1 MTGVVVVSRSLILV
15 VAAFFS
21 GYHVVLGLYSINQPA
36 SSVPIL
42 VAMGLYIVATIASLW
57 PRSAVRMS
65 LPLALFNV
73 AVSIAIPLIVGS
85 QLDGSANNL
94 GYATWYVAAIGT
106 LMTITA
112 TRKRTQ
118 LALLGVGALVVHSVV
133 WAGISEVGRGGL
145 LGSVVWT
152 GLGELGHMGVIGSV
166 VWVVAAGLLSRALVK
181 ASRDARQYARAE
193 REASG
198 WHAAQE
204 AHLYER
210 QVRLTQTMRLA
221 MPMLR
226 RIADSNGDL
235 SEADRQ
241 ECRLL
246 EAAIRDE
253 IRGRR
258 LLNQAVREQVMA
270 ARRRAASVTLLDEG
284 GIDDLSGGDL
294 EIVLNTL
301 AQAIG
306 RTNADKIIA
315 RTSADSATIAVTV
328 VGLRTSDPAVSAL
341 GPDSAG
347 EEEVDLWMEI
357 PRQQGA
363 PTAAVGTNAKGDQ
376 PKLIP

>member
-1 MTGVVVVSRSLILV
+1 MTGVVVVSRTLTLI

-21 GYHVVLGLYSINQPA
+21 GYHVLLGLFSINQPDSA
-36 SSVPIL
+36 VPIL
-42 VAMGLYIVATIASLW
+42 VAMGLYVVAATASLW
-57 PRSAVRMS
+57 PTSPMRMA

-73 AVSIAIPLIVGS
+73 AISIAIPLIVGS
-85 QLDGSANNL
+85 QLDGSSNNL

-112 TRKRTQ
+112 TRKRPQ
-118 LALLGVGALVVHSVV
+118 LALLGVGALVVHSVIWTGV
-133 WAGISEVGRGGL
+133 SNVGRGGL

-152 GLGELGHMGVIGSV
+152 GIGELGHMGVIGSV

-181 ASRDARQYARAE
+181 ATRDARQYARAE

-221 MPMLR
+221 MPMLK
-226 RIADSNGDL
+226 RISDSNGNL
-235 SEADRQ
+235 SDAERQ

-270 ARRRAASVTLLDEG
+270 ARRRGASVTLLDEG
-284 GIDDLSGGDL
+284 VIDDLSGSDL

-306 RTNADKIIA
+306 RTKADKIIA
-315 RTSADSATIAVTV
+315 RTSSDSATIAVTV
-328 VGLRTSDPAVSAL
+328 VGLRTPDPAVRAL
-341 GPDSAG
+341 GPDFSG
-347 EEEVDLWMEI
+347 DDEVDLWLEI
-357 PRQQGA
+357 PRQQ
-363 PTAAVGTNAKGDQ
+363 PESIVSVGTNSKGDQ

>member
-1 MTGVVVVSRSLILV
+1 MTGVVVVPRALTLI
-15 VAAFFS
+15 VAAGFS
-21 GYHVVLGLYSINQPA
+21 GYHVVLGLYSINEPA

-42 VAMGLYIVATIASLW
+42 VAMGLYLVATVASLW
-57 PRSAVRMS
+57 PDSPLRMS

-73 AVSIAIPLIVGS
+73 AISIAIPLIVGS
-85 QLDGSANNL
+85 QLDGSSGTL
-94 GYATWYVAAIGT
+94 GYATWYVAAVGT

-112 TRKRTQ
+112 TRKRPQ
-118 LALLGVGALVVHSVV
+118 LALLGVGALVVHTVL
-133 WAGISEVGRGGL
+133 WAGV
-145 LGSVVWT
+145 
-152 GLGELGHMGVIGSV
+152 GELGHMGVIGSV

-181 ASRDARQYARAE
+181 ASRDARQYGRAE

-226 RIADSNGDL
+226 RINESNGDL

-258 LLNQAVREQVMA
+258 LLNHAVREQVMA
-270 ARRRAASVTLLDEG
+270 ARRRGASVTLLDEG
-284 GIDDLSGGDL
+284 GIDDLSGADL
-294 EIVLNTL
+294 EIVLNSL
-301 AQAIG
+301 ATAIG

-328 VGLRTSDPAVSAL
+328 VGLSSPDPAVSAL
-341 GPDSAG
+341 GPDSSN
-347 EEEVDLWMEI
+347 EEVDLWMEI
-357 PRQQGA
+357 PRQVV
-363 PTAAVGTNAKGDQ
+363 PAVSA
-376 PKLIP
+376 

>member
-1 MTGVVVVSRSLILV
+1 MVTGAVVVSRTLSLV

-21 GYHVVLGLYSINQPA
+21 GYHVILGLYSIREPA

-42 VAMGLYIVATIASLW
+42 VAMGLFVVATVVSIW
-57 PRSAVRMS
+57 RSSPLRMS

-73 AVSIAIPLIVGS
+73 AVCTALPLIVCS
-85 QLDGSANNL
+85 QLDGFSANL
-94 GYATWYVAAIGT
+94 GYTTWYVAAIGT

-112 TRKRTQ
+112 TRKRPQ
-118 LALLGVGALVVHSVV
+118 LALLGVGVLVIHSVI
-133 WAGISEVGRGGL
+133 WAGV
-145 LGSVVWT
+145 
-152 GLGELGHMGVIGSV
+152 GELGHLGVIGSV
-166 VWVVAAGLLSRALVK
+166 VWVLAAALLSRALVK

-226 RIADSNGDL
+226 RISASNGELTED
-235 SEADRQ
+235 EQQ

-258 LLNQAVREQVMA
+258 LLNHAVRDQVMA
-270 ARRRAASVTLLDEG
+270 ARRRGASVTLLDEG
-284 GIDDLSGGDL
+284 GIDDLAGVALDEVLGALAGAL
-294 EIVLNTL
+294 EHTSADRIIV
-301 AQAIG
+301 
-306 RTNADKIIA
+306 RTA
-315 RTSADSATIAVTV
+315 ADSATTAVTV
-328 VGLRTSDPAVSAL
+328 VGLSSPDPAECAL
-341 GPDSAG
+341 GPDSSG
-347 EEEVDLWMEI
+347 DDEVDLWLEI
-357 PRQQGA
+357 PRHVTPIVAG
-363 PTAAVGTNAKGDQ
+363 
-376 PKLIP
+376 

>member
-1 MTGVVVVSRSLILV
+1 MTGVVVVSRALILV
-15 VAAFFS
+15 VATFFS
-21 GYHVVLGLYSINQPA
+21 GYHVLLGVYSLNEPH

-42 VAMGLYIVATIASLW
+42 MAMGLYIVATVASLW
-57 PRSAVRMS
+57 PSSPMRMA

-73 AVSIAIPLIVGS
+73 AVAVAIPLIVGS
-85 QLDGSANNL
+85 QLDGSSGNL
-94 GYATWYVAAIGT
+94 GYETWYVAAIGT

-112 TRKRTQ
+112 TRKRLQ
-118 LALLGVGALVVHSVV
+118 LALLGVGALVVHSVL
-133 WAGISEVGRGGL
+133 WAGV
-145 LGSVVWT
+145 
-152 GLGELGHMGVIGSV
+152 GELGNMGVIGSV

-181 ASRDARQYARAE
+181 ASRDARQYSRAE

-226 RIADSNGDL
+226 RISESNGQL
-235 SEADRQ
+235 TEAERR

-258 LLNQAVREQVMA
+258 LLNDAVREQVMA
-270 ARRRAASVTLLDEG
+270 ARRRGASVTLLDEG
-284 GIDDLSGGDL
+284 GIDDLNGADL
-294 EIVLNTL
+294 AIVLNTL
-301 AQAIG
+301 AIAIG
-306 RTNADKIIA
+306 RTSADKIIA

-328 VGLRTSDPAVSAL
+328 VGLSSPDPAVSAL
-341 GPDSAG
+341 GPDSSG
-347 EEEVDLWMEI
+347 EEVDLWMEI
-357 PRQQGA
+357 PRQGA
-363 PTAAVGTNAKGDQ
+363 PVA
-376 PKLIP
+376 

>member
-1 MTGVVVVSRSLILV
+1 MTGVVVVSRTLTLI
-15 VAAFFS
+15 VAACFS
-21 GYHVVLGLYSINQPA
+21 GYHVLLGLYSINEPA

-42 VAMGLYIVATIASLW
+42 VAMGLFVVATIASLL
-57 PRSAVRMS
+57 PNSPMRMS

-73 AVSIAIPLIVGS
+73 AVAIAVPLIVGS
-85 QLDGSANNL
+85 QLDGSSDNL

-112 TRKRTQ
+112 TRKRPQ
-118 LALLGVGALVVHSVV
+118 LALLGVGALVVHSVL
-133 WAGISEVGRGGL
+133 WAGVGD
-145 LGSVVWT
+145 
-152 GLGELGHMGVIGSV
+152 LGHMGVIGSV

-181 ASRDARQYARAE
+181 AGRDARQYARAE

-226 RIADSNGDL
+226 RISESNGDL

-258 LLNQAVREQVMA
+258 LLNNAVREQVMA
-270 ARRRAASVTLLDEG
+270 ARRRGASVTLLDEG
-284 GIDDLSGGDL
+284 GIDDLNGSDL
-294 EIVLNTL
+294 ETVLNTL
-301 AQAIG
+301 ATAIA

-328 VGLRTSDPAVSAL
+328 VGLSSPDPAVSAL
-341 GPDSAG
+341 GPDSSSD
-347 EEEVDLWMEI
+347 EVDLWMEI
-357 PRQQGA
+357 PRQVV
-363 PTAAVGTNAKGDQ
+363 PAASA
-376 PKLIP
+376 

>member
-1 MTGVVVVSRSLILV
+1 MTGVVVVSRTLTLI
-15 VAAFFS
+15 VAACFS
-21 GYHVVLGLYSINQPA
+21 GYHVLLGLYSINEPA
-36 SSVPIL
+36 SSMPIL
-42 VAMGLYIVATIASLW
+42 AAMGLYIVATIASLW
-57 PRSAVRMS
+57 PTSPMRMS

-73 AVSIAIPLIVGS
+73 AVAIAIPLIVGS
-85 QLDGSANNL
+85 QLDGSSTTL

-112 TRKRTQ
+112 TRKRPQ
-118 LALLGVGALVVHSVV
+118 LALLGVGVLVVHSVLWAGLSDVGRGGILGSVV
-133 WAGISEVGRGGL
+133 WAGI
-145 LGSVVWT
+145 
-152 GLGELGHMGVIGSV
+152 GELGHMGVIGSV
-166 VWVVAAGLLSRALVK
+166 VWVVAAAVLSKALVK
-181 ASRDARQYARAE
+181 AGRDARQYARAE

-226 RIADSNGDL
+226 RISDSDGDL
-235 SEADRQ
+235 SAADRQ

-258 LLNQAVREQVMA
+258 LLNHAVREQVMA
-270 ARRRAASVTLLDEG
+270 ARRRGASVTLLDEG
-284 GIDDLSGGDL
+284 GIDDLSAPDL

-301 AQAIG
+301 ATAIG
-306 RTNADKIIA
+306 RTSADKIIA
-315 RTSADSATIAVTV
+315 RTSADSAIIAVTV
-328 VGLRTSDPAVSAL
+328 VGLSSPDPAVSAL
-341 GPDSAG
+341 GPDSSG

-357 PRQQGA
+357 PRQVV
-363 PTAAVGTNAKGDQ
+363 PAAIA
-376 PKLIP
+376 

>member
-1 MTGVVVVSRSLILV
+1 MSGVVAVPRNLTLLL
-15 VAAFFS
+15 AALFS
-21 GYHVVLGLYSINQPA
+21 AYHVLLGLYSINQPA
-36 SSVPIL
+36 GSVPIL
-42 VAMGLYIVATIASLW
+42 VAMGLYIVATFASLW
-57 PRSAVRMS
+57 PGSPMRMS

-85 QLDGSANNL
+85 QLEGSSDSL

-112 TRKRTQ
+112 TRKRPQ
-118 LALLGVGALVVHSVV
+118 LALLGVGMLVVHSVL
-133 WAGISEVGRGGL
+133 WAGVGAIAD
-145 LGSVVWT
+145 
-152 GLGELGHMGVIGSV
+152 MGVIGSV
-166 VWVVAAGLLSRALVK
+166 VWVVGAALLSRALVK
-181 ASRDARQYARAE
+181 AGRDARQYARAE

-226 RIADSNGDL
+226 RIIASSGQL

-258 LLNQAVREQVMA
+258 LLNHMVREQVMA
-270 ARRRAASVTLLDEG
+270 ARRRGASVTLLDEG
-284 GIDDLSGGDL
+284 GIDDLNGADL
-294 EIVLNTL
+294 ENVLNAL
-301 AQAIG
+301 ATAIG
-306 RTNADKIIA
+306 GTNADKIIA
-315 RTSADSATIAVTV
+315 RTSAESTTIAVTV
-328 VGLRTSDPAVSAL
+328 VGLISPEPTVSAL
-341 GPDSAG
+341 GPDSSG
-347 EEEVDLWMEI
+347 EEVDLWMEI
-357 PRQQGA
+357 PRQGA
-363 PTAAVGTNAKGDQ
+363 PAVSV
-376 PKLIP
+376 

>member
-1 MTGVVVVSRSLILV
+1 MMAGVVVVSRALALI

-36 SSVPIL
+36 SSVPIM
-42 VAMGLYIVATIASLW
+42 VAMGLYVVATAASLW
-57 PRSAVRMS
+57 PDNPMRMS

-73 AVSIAIPLIVGS
+73 AVCIAIPLIVGS
-85 QLDGSANNL
+85 QLDGSSGEL
-94 GYATWYVAAIGT
+94 GYATWYVAAVGT

-118 LALLGVGALVVHSVV
+118 LALIGVGALVVHTVL
-133 WAGISEVGRGGL
+133 WAGVGA
-145 LGSVVWT
+145 LGQ
-152 GLGELGHMGVIGSV
+152 MGVIGSV
-166 VWVVAAGLLSRALVK
+166 VWVVAAVLLSRALVK

-226 RIADSNGDL
+226 RIIESSGQL
-235 SEADRQ
+235 SEAERQ

-258 LLNQAVREQVMA
+258 LLNPAVREQVMT
-270 ARRRAASVTLLDEG
+270 ARRRGASVTLLDEG
-284 GIDDLSGGDL
+284 GIDDLDGAEL
-294 EIVLNTL
+294 EAVLNTL
-301 AQAIG
+301 ATAIAG
-306 RTNADKIIA
+306 TSADKIIA

-328 VGLRTSDPAVSAL
+328 VGLSSPDPAVSAL
-341 GPDSAG
+341 GPDSSG
-347 EEEVDLWMEI
+347 EEEVDLWIEI
-357 PRQQGA
+357 PRQVTPA
-363 PTAAVGTNAKGDQ
+363 FSA
-376 PKLIP
+376 

>member
-1 MTGVVVVSRSLILV
+1 MTSVVGVSRTLILV
-15 VAAFFS
+15 VAALFS
-21 GYHVVLGLYSINQPA
+21 GYHVILGLYSIQEPA

-42 VAMGLYIVATIASLW
+42 VAMGLYVGATTASLW
-57 PRSAVRMS
+57 PSSPMRMS

-73 AVSIAIPLIVGS
+73 AVSVALPLIVGS
-85 QLDGSANNL
+85 QLDGSSGNL

-112 TRKRTQ
+112 TRKRPQ
-118 LALLGVGALVVHSVV
+118 LALLGVAVLVIHSVI
-133 WAGISEVGRGGL
+133 WAGV
-145 LGSVVWT
+145 
-152 GLGELGHMGVIGSV
+152 GELGGLGVIGSV
-166 VWVVAAGLLSRALVK
+166 VWVVAAAVLSRALVK

-226 RIADSNGDL
+226 RISESNGEL
-235 SEADRQ
+235 TAEEQQ
-241 ECRLL
+241 ECRFL

-258 LLNQAVREQVMA
+258 LLNHAVREQVMA
-270 ARRRAASVTLLDEG
+270 ARRRGASVTLLDEG
-284 GIDDLSGGDL
+284 GIDDLGGGALDD
-294 EIVLNTL
+294 VLGTL
-301 AQAIG
+301 ALALEQ
-306 RTNADKIIA
+306 TSADKIIV
-315 RTSADSATIAVTV
+315 RTAADSATVAVTV
-328 VGLRTSDPAVSAL
+328 VGLSSPDPAVSAL

-347 EEEVDLWMEI
+347 DDEVNLWLEI
-357 PRQQGA
+357 PRQIT
-363 PTAAVGTNAKGDQ
+363 P
-376 PKLIP
+376 

>member
-1 MTGVVVVSRSLILV
+1 MTGVVVVSRTLTLI

-21 GYHVVLGLYSINQPA
+21 GYHLLLGLYSLNQPA
-36 SSVPIL
+36 SSAPIL
-42 VAMGLYIVATIASLW
+42 VSMGLYVLATVASLW
-57 PRSAVRMS
+57 PTSPMRMA

-73 AVSIAIPLIVGS
+73 AVAIAIPLIVGS
-85 QLDGSANNL
+85 QLDGSAGNL

-112 TRKRTQ
+112 TRKRPQ
-118 LALLGVGALVVHSVV
+118 LALLGVGALVVHSVI
-133 WAGISEVGRGGL
+133 WAGI
-145 LGSVVWT
+145 
-152 GLGELGHMGVIGSV
+152 GELGHMGVIGSV

-181 ASRDARQYARAE
+181 ASRDARQYSRAE

-226 RIADSNGDL
+226 RISDSNGDL
-235 SEADRQ
+235 NEADRQ

-258 LLNQAVREQVMA
+258 LLNHAVREQVMA
-270 ARRRAASVTLLDEG
+270 ARRRGASVTLLDEG
-284 GIDDLSGGDL
+284 GIDDLSGSDL

-301 AQAIG
+301 ATAIE
-306 RTNADKIIA
+306 RTSADKLIA

-328 VGLRTSDPAVSAL
+328 VGLSSPDPAVSAL
-341 GPDSAG
+341 GPDSSG

-357 PRQQGA
+357 PRR
-363 PTAAVGTNAKGDQ
+363 V
-376 PKLIP
+376 IPSASA